1 MPISAILLS
10 ILGLAPFIGCGL
22 TALGPNAVTADHMLT
37 ALLAWGALV
46 LSFVSGLH
54 WGLVLRETEVAPVAP
69 VPAAPGPGAPGT
81 AVPEPTVRGSLPWL
95 AAPGRQ
101 RHARIGVA
109 VLPLILGWVALLL
122 PLVAA
127 PWLGLLL
134 LIAAY
139 IATLSVEHRLAGRLA
154 LPAAYVWS
162 RWGFTIVAVAMMT
175 TVVTLRL
182 LGQTIV
188 L

>member
-22 TALGPNAVTADHMLT
+22 AALGPHVGSAGRMLT

-46 LSFVSGLH
+46 LAFTGGLH
-54 WGLVLRETEVAPVAP
+54 WGLVLRETGT
-69 VPAAPGPGAPGT
+69 GPP
-81 AVPEPTVRGSLPWL
+81 AVPEATNRRP
-95 AAPGRQ
+95 
-101 RHARIGVA
+101 HAHVAMA
-109 VLPLILGWVALLL
+109 VLPLVLGWVALLL

-127 PWLGLLL
+127 AWLGLLL

-139 IATLSVEHRLAGRLA
+139 VAALAAELRWARLCAW
-154 LPAAYVWS
+154 PAHYLWL
-162 RWGFTIVAVAMMT
+162 RCGFTIVAVAMLI
-175 TVVTLRL
+175 TVMTLRL

>member
-22 TALGPNAVTADHMLT
+22 AALGPEATSADRMLT
-37 ALLAWGALV
+37 ALIAWGALM
-46 LSFVSGLH
+46 LAFVGGVH
-54 WGLVLRETEVAPVAP
+54 WGMVLREPDTAT
-69 VPAAPGPGAPGT
+69 PALTGDKPGIG
-81 AVPEPTVRGSLPWL
+81 
-95 AAPGRQ
+95 
-101 RHARIGVA
+101 RHARIGLA
-109 VLPLILGWVALLL
+109 VLPPILAWMALLL

-127 PWLGLLL
+127 PWLALLL

-139 IATLSVEHRLAGRLA
+139 IAALVAEHHAADRLA
-154 LPAAYVWS
+154 LPTRYLWL
-162 RWGFTIVAVAMMT
+162 RWGFTVIAVAMLT
-175 TVVTLRL
+175 TVLTLRL